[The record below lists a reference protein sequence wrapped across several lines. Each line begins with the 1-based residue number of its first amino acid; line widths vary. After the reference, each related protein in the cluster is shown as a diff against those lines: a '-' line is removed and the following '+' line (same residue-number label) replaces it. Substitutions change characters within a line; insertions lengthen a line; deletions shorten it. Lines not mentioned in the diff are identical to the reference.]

1 MFGRNLDNTR
11 FYSLLKNAEFA
22 AQASPTIFDIEPDT
36 GSSGTTTVKWNGK
49 NYIPKFSDGSSGN
62 AGTYNATQTAN
73 WLRTVLAKTKGHG
86 VKFESLSPD
95 DEALNEIE
103 EEDDSNGEDTN
114 GDDSNGDGAIKGCTD
129 STATNYDAT
138 ATEDDGSCEFEEDEE
153 EEDNTLLYGGI
164 GVGVLALILLTRK

>member
-1 MFGRNLDNTR
+1 MFGKNLDNNR

-49 NYIPKFSDGSSGN
+49 NYIPKFIDGSSGN
-62 AGTYNATQTAN
+62 AGTYNATQTAS
-73 WLRTVLAKTKGHG
+73 WLRNVLAKTKGQG

-103 EEDDSNGEDTN
+103 EEDDSNG
-114 GDDSNGDGAIKGCTD
+114 DDSNGDGVVKGCTD

-153 EEDNTLLYGGI
+153 EEDKTLLYGGI
-164 GVGVLALILLTRK
+164 GVGVLALILVLKK